1 MRKECRDRS
10 RGGEIH
16 SGSSVAFRLG
26 DVVCPD
32 LGQIIAHIGPDVRVC
47 GEVAFLSDR
56 GGEKAYFAIVSASGI
71 DTPLIVPVA
80 ELELFTGRR
89 LVGREGWLEVGG
101 RDEGQRDSA
110 SATEPE
116 RKGER

>member
-1 MRKECRDRS
+1 MRKVRRNRS

-16 SGSSVAFRLG
+16 PGSPVAFRVG

-32 LGQIIAHIGPDVRVC
+32 VGRIVAHIGPDVRVC

-56 GGEKAYFAIVSASGI
+56 GGEKAHFAIISASGI
-71 DTPLIVPVA
+71 ETPLIVPVA
-80 ELELFTGRR
+80 KLYLFAGQR
-89 LVGREGWLEVGG
+89 LAGREGRLKAGG
-101 RDEGQRDSA
+101 HDDSQRDFPSA
-110 SATEPE
+110 AEPE